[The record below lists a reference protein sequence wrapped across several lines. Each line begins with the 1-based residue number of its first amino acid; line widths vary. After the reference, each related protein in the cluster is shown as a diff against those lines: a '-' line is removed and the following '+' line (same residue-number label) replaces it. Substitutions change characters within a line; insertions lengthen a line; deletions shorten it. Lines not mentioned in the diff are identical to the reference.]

1 VPITV
6 LSSELYLQNLHTRM
20 PFRYG
25 IAEMRDIPHIFVRLE
40 CEINGQMQSGI
51 AADSLIPKWFTK
63 DPETSYQEDVN
74 DMLAVIQAACQFA
87 IETRRVSTVFA
98 LWQAI
103 YIQQRE
109 WAAER
114 GYQPLLWNFGVS
126 LVERALID
134 AFCRATGMNFFS
146 ALHKNTLGI
155 RLDEIH
161 TVLAGYQPADLLPAH
176 SLKITTARHTIGL
189 SDPLTEEEIKDRD
202 RLNDGLPQSLQANL
216 KAYGLTHFK
225 IKLSGVVSIDI
236 YRLKRILN
244 ILNQNGRFYF
254 TLDGNEQFQRVDEF
268 KAFWGGLQGDG
279 YLASNLRHLLYVE
292 QPLHRE
298 AALCTQN
305 QEPLRWWIDRPP
317 MVIDESDSELDSLKI
332 ALDCGYSGTSHKN
345 CKGIFKGIAN
355 ACLLEHLRRTDPHRE
370 YLLSGEDLANIGPVA
385 LLQDLAV
392 TAALGIKHV
401 ERNGQHYF
409 HGMSMFSSEI
419 QSCLLQQHPDLYQ
432 RHERGFINLKI
443 IKGKISLKS
452 VSKAPF
458 GLDADIDLESFT
470 PLDEWNFAALSEETP
485 YYNS

>member
-1 VPITV
+1 
-6 LSSELYLQNLHTRM
+6 M

-25 IAEMRDIPHIFVRLE
+25 IAEMRDIPHIFVRLK
-40 CEINGQMQSGI
+40 CEIDGQIQSGI
-51 AADSLIPKWFTK
+51 SADNLIPKWFTK
-63 DPETSYQEDVN
+63 DSETSYREDVD

-87 IETRRVSTVFA
+87 IETSRVSTVFA

-109 WAAER
+109 WAAEH
-114 GYQPLLWNFGVS
+114 GYPPLLWNFGVS

-134 AFCRATGMNFFS
+134 AFCRATGENFFNT
-146 ALHKNTLGI
+146 LRKNSLGI

-161 TVLAGYQPADLLPAH
+161 TVLAGYQPADLLPTHA
-176 SLKITTARHTIGL
+176 LKITTARHTIGL
-189 SDPLTEEEIKDRD
+189 SDPLTEEEIKDQD
-202 RLNDGLPQSLQANL
+202 RLNDGLPQSLQASL
-216 KAYGLTHFK
+216 KTYGLTHFK
-225 IKLSGVVSIDI
+225 IKLSGVVSKDI
-236 YRLKRILN
+236 YRLKRVLN

-292 QPLHRE
+292 QPLHRD

-305 QEPLRWWIDRPP
+305 QEPLRRWVDRPP

-355 ACLLEHLRRTDPHRE
+355 ACLLEHLRRTDPQGE
-370 YLLSGEDLANIGPVA
+370 YLLSGEDLATIGPIA

-409 HGMSMFSSEI
+409 RGMSMFPNDI
-419 QSCLLQQHPDLYQ
+419 QSLLAQQHPDLYQ
-432 RHERGFINLKI
+432 IRPQGFISLKI

-458 GLDADIDLESFT
+458 GLDADIDLGQLT
-470 PLDEWNFAALSEETP
+470 PLDQWDFSSLSEETP
-485 YYNS
+485 YYNSLRVHPIVER